1 MIKHLFSKINKINK
15 SISNLIKK
23 IKGENTNTQSYKRS
37 KSEVIKDTEH
47 YVQLYEN
54 KHNYPVLLTS
64 FSALDA
70 ISSNQ

>member
-1 MIKHLFSKINKINK
+1 MIKHLFSKINKINN
-15 SISNLIKK
+15 SISNLLKK

-54 KHNYPVLLTS
+54 KHKTWMKY
-64 FSALDA
+64 
-70 ISSNQ
+70 ISRKT

>member
-37 KSEVIKDTEH
+37 KSEVIKDTEQ
-47 YVQLYEN
+47 YVQVYEN
-54 KHNYPVLLTS
+54 KPKTWMKY
-64 FSALDA
+64 
-70 ISSNQ
+70 ISRKT

>member
-54 KHNYPVLLTS
+54 KHKTWMKC
-64 FSALDA
+64 
-70 ISSNQ
+70 ISRKT